1 MKKTKKMLSFVLSM
15 LLIVTMFPT
24 MAFAKEEAKTWKF
37 GELSLKAG
45 DVLGKDTEIK
55 NDAEN
60 REIRILSEKTNP
72 DEKKDQKDD
81 KERIKTEK
89 EAVIAAAASWNLK
102 DLTEKAK
109 KAPADYLLKK
119 ADSWNGSWIVTKI
132 AETETKDAIEI
143 QIRTYE
149 YVAVTE
155 IQGIPKEI
163 PGTTALTGKAVPENA
178 DQKQI
183 TWEITDAGMTGAVL
197 DGTNLKV
204 TNAGTVNLLATI
216 KDGKKTGVDF
226 TQEFTVIVKAA
237 DYTKVTE
244 ALALIPED
252 MGRYTEESAA
262 AVQKAKI
269 LVRVNPI
276 HEALADYPSSQ
287 DEIESVIKAGADI
300 IMLPFFKKV
309 TEVQRFLS
317 IVDGR
322 AKTCLLVE
330 TPEAA
335 LLIDEILELKG
346 IDMIHLGLNDLHL
359 ALGMKF
365 MFELLADGTV
375 DRLSSKIKAKGIPF
389 GFGGIATLTG
399 GAMPGSMVLKE
410 HYRLGSSMVIV
421 SRSFCNTDITTN
433 LNEVRTIFN
442 ESIADIRRLE
452 EEAQEAATYFSNNR
466 SAVIDSVNQI
476 VENK

>member
-1 MKKTKKMLSFVLSM
+1 MHKNSYEFLRPVDSFSDTRIMKVTRETVAPWRLQNNQKERRICVMKKTKKMLSFVLSM

-102 DLTEKAK
+102 DLMEKAK

-149 YVAVTE
+149 YAAVTE

-183 TWEITDAGMTGAVL
+183 TWEIHC
-197 DGTNLKV
+197 
-204 TNAGTVNLLATI
+204 
-216 KDGKKTGVDF
+216 
-226 TQEFTVIVKAA
+226 
-237 DYTKVTE
+237 
-244 ALALIPED
+244 ALFQTRDVP
-252 MGRYTEESAA
+252 
-262 AVQKAKI
+262 V
-269 LVRVNPI
+269 
-276 HEALADYPSSQ
+276 
-287 DEIESVIKAGADI
+287 
-300 IMLPFFKKV
+300 
-309 TEVQRFLS
+309 
-317 IVDGR
+317 
-322 AKTCLLVE
+322 
-330 TPEAA
+330 
-335 LLIDEILELKG
+335 
-346 IDMIHLGLNDLHL
+346 
-359 ALGMKF
+359 
-365 MFELLADGTV
+365 
-375 DRLSSKIKAKGIPF
+375 
-389 GFGGIATLTG
+389 
-399 GAMPGSMVLKE
+399 
-410 HYRLGSSMVIV
+410 
-421 SRSFCNTDITTN
+421 
-433 LNEVRTIFN
+433 
-442 ESIADIRRLE
+442 
-452 EEAQEAATYFSNNR
+452 
-466 SAVIDSVNQI
+466 
-476 VENK
+476 